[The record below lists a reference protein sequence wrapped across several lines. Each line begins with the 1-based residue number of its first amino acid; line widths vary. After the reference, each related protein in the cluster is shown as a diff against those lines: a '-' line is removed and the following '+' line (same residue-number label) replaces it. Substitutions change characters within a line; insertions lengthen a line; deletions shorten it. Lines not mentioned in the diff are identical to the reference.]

1 MRASIS
7 GLTSEKRLRRVSS
20 VGNQIGRR
28 SLEVTPAVF
37 AFASLWTETVNQD
50 HSTSQVVW
58 SYGSAPASNRLAL
71 GYLNHGRNK
80 ISRSPFHVTREDE
93 K

>member
-37 AFASLWTETVNQD
+37 AFASLWTETQMSRRS
-50 HSTSQVVW
+50 STSRRP
-58 SYGSAPASNRLAL
+58 SSFGSVPFVCLQAKIRAIVAPTVCPLVCYMLKLR
-71 GYLNHGRNK
+71 
-80 ISRSPFHVTREDE
+80 
-93 K
+93 